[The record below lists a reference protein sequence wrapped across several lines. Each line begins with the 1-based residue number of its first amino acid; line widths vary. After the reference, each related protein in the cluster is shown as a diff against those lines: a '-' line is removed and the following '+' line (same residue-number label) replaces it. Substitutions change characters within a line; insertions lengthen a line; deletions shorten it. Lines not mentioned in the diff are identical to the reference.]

1 MNEVLIAP
9 SPTPKS
15 VDSNPKNTSTNSITQ
30 EEAVNLID
38 NWLQAKRRIFGSSH
52 ETHLAEQFLTGKAYN
67 DIIYNSN
74 GKESFSQQLIRRG
87 GYYEFGVQNIDEI
100 KTFIPRENS
109 AIIEVVTTEQGTYYN
124 EDGTINAKETAFKT
138 KVVKYILQ
146 KDDRNWKISD
156 LKTIEVLQ
164 ER

>member
-1 MNEVLIAP
+1 M
-9 SPTPKS
+9 
-15 VDSNPKNTSTNSITQ
+15 
-30 EEAVNLID
+30 
-38 NWLQAKRRIFGSSH
+38 
-52 ETHLAEQFLTGKAYN
+52 
-67 DIIYNSN
+67 
-74 GKESFSQQLIRRG
+74 
-87 GYYEFGVQNIDEI
+87 
-100 KTFIPRENS
+100 
-109 AIIEVVTTEQGTYYN
+109 TTEQGTYYN